1 MKIVTL
7 TLNPAFDVHCSCENF
22 KPYHES
28 IAKVTAKDAGGKGVN
43 ISRAL
48 QVNGTENLA
57 IVIVGEENGVEFCQ
71 ALEKDGLS
79 VSTVWVK
86 GRIRENITLHETENP
101 ETRISFEGFSCDSG
115 ILQEIKDRIGEVNG
129 QTIITFTGSI
139 PKGIEVSEVLAFLGE
154 YRDQGAKVVIDSRSV
169 SLGELLAFKPWL
181 IKPNKDEAE
190 AYASRKIESES
201 DAVMIARDIYEKGID
216 NVIVSLGGD
225 GAVFAYKRGVMVAK
239 APDVPVCS
247 TIGAGDSMIAGFIDG
262 TSKGFTKEKVLK
274 RAVAFGTAACMQ
286 EGTNPPMPKDVEEL
300 TKQVFV
306 KSI

>member
-7 TLNPAFDVHCSCENF
+7 TLNPAFDVHCSCDNF

-48 QVNGTENLA
+48 KVNGTENLA
-57 IVIVGEENGVEFCQ
+57 VVIVGKENGAEFCQ

-79 VSTVWVK
+79 ISAVWVD

-101 ETRISFEGFSCDSG
+101 ETRISFEGFSCKKD
-115 ILQEIKDRIGEVNG
+115 ILQEIKERIGEVNS

-139 PKGIEVSEVLAFLGE
+139 PKGMEVAEVLALLGDF
-154 YRDQGAKVVIDSRSV
+154 RAKGAKIVIDSRSV
-169 SLGELLAFKPWL
+169 SLNELLDFRPWL

-190 AYASRKIESES
+190 AYANRKIESVS
-201 DAVMIARDIYEKGID
+201 DAILIASDIYEKGVD

-225 GAVFAYKRGVMVAK
+225 GAVFVHKCGVMVAQ
-239 APDVPVCS
+239 APKIPVRS
-247 TIGAGDSMIAGFIDG
+247 TIGAGDSMLAGFIDG
-262 TSKGFTKEKVLK
+262 TSKGLTEADVLR
-274 RAVAFGTAACMQ
+274 RAVAFGTAACKQ
-286 EGTNPPMPKDVEEL
+286 EGTKPPSAEDVKEL
-300 TKQVFV
+300 ASKVVV
-306 KSI
+306 KGV